1 MWHFTRFYSSASI
14 IHHCHCIRH
23 NKHHQPP
30 TKNEIFMNVLL
41 AHTHSHFT
49 ADKHFRITIGCWF
62 CKWLSSWEKMFVRYC
77 TKSCQPL
84 TCNDLVSTWNVIS
97 RREKNKYK
105 FIQIMIL
112 VWFKWNIY
120 IFILRYSKELQKH
133 REEWSEKKII
143 HVQIGRR
150 TKETIPKCNAQHR
163 KVYTEKYVICAQ
175 HQ

>member
-41 AHTHSHFT
+41 ARTHSHFT

-120 IFILRYSKELQKH
+120 IYITLLQGAAEAQRRVKRKKNNSRANWPTYKRNNSKM
-133 REEWSEKKII
+133 
-143 HVQIGRR
+143 
-150 TKETIPKCNAQHR
+150 
-163 KVYTEKYVICAQ
+163 
-175 HQ
+175 